1 MKWKFPASSAEDLL
15 HHCQLQLLFKIQ
27 MKITRPHFEIMS
39 VTNSWAINNLHYFTI
54 LCALWCVIMIVILH
68 HLRRS
73 QSAPWSLKKDN
84 SWRSAA
90 TGKKSLIWKFA
101 FFPED
106 FLMGLGKPFSM
117 NFNFYWCGKKIVKM
131 QHKPVLY
138 LWSKRS
144 FAFIIISTFMNLLYH
159 KYNRFIKV

>member
-90 TGKKSLIWKFA
+90 TGEKNLWFESLHFSQKIFWWVLENHFPWTSTFIDVAKKSW
-101 FFPED
+101 
-106 FLMGLGKPFSM
+106 
-117 NFNFYWCGKKIVKM
+117 
-131 QHKPVLY
+131 
-138 LWSKRS
+138 
-144 FAFIIISTFMNLLYH
+144 
-159 KYNRFIKV
+159 KYNTNLSCIFDPNGHLHS

>member
-1 MKWKFPASSAEDLL
+1 MKWKFPASSAADLL

-90 TGKKSLIWKFA
+90 TGKKIFDLKVCIFPRRFFDGSWKTIFHELQLLLMWQKNRENATQTCPVSLIQTVICIHNN
-101 FFPED
+101 FFLHE
-106 FLMGLGKPFSM
+106 SAI
-117 NFNFYWCGKKIVKM
+117 W
-131 QHKPVLY
+131 
-138 LWSKRS
+138 
-144 FAFIIISTFMNLLYH
+144 
-159 KYNRFIKV
+159 